1 MEKDA
6 QVAVLHGKP
15 LNSPTLPKKKSH
27 FPLNEPTDIVA
38 STYLA
43 GVLQTFAN
51 VDETTTSKVQNINNT
66 MKCMDDD
73 LDLDKINVS
82 RATIGKR
89 KER

>member
-1 MEKDA
+1 MI
-6 QVAVLHGKP
+6 LG
-15 LNSPTLPKKKSH
+15 S
-27 FPLNEPTDIVA
+27 
-38 STYLA
+38 

-73 LDLDKINVS
+73 LDLDKSNVS